1 MKNYRFVFV
10 LCFFTA
16 LIVSSCVEEEMLG
29 DDDIIVGTGLDATAQ
44 QTLAQTLDLPNGYYD
59 YEATMTLPNFLNNQD
74 VRREDNTPNNNPIT
88 NEGATLGRV
97 LFYDSNLSGNNTT
110 SCASC
115 HGKEVGFSDDD
126 AFSVGFEGGLTSRN
140 SMGIANA
147 RFYENGRFFWD
158 ERAASLEDQV
168 LMPIQDHVEM
178 GMTLEELVTKLETED
193 YYEILFRDA
202 FGDEEVTSNR
212 ISLALSQFIRSIV
225 SFNSKYD
232 QGLEQGGNGEN
243 LPNFTNQENQGL
255 RLFNQLNCD
264 NCHRTELFVGDEA
277 RNNGLDAN
285 LTDNGLGNVTGN
297 ANDNGKFKVPSLRNI
312 ELTAPY
318 MHDGRFTTLFEVV
331 EHYNSGVQASATL
344 DNRLR
349 GNGNQ
354 PRRLNLS
361 NADKN
366 ALVAFL
372 QTLTDEDLAND
383 PKYTNPF
390 RN

>member
-44 QTLAQTLDLPNGYYD
+44 QILAQTLDLPNGYYD

-232 QGLEQGGNGEN
+232 QGLEQGENGEN

-366 ALVAFL
+366 ALVTFL